1 MKKTLAALIVGAFA
15 ASAAN
20 AAVVY
25 NNEGTKVE
33 LGGRLSVIVEQSTST
48 EDDQK
53 QQHGTLRNQGSRFH
67 IKATHNFGDGF
78 YAQGYLETRLVS
90 NYPES
95 SSDDFGGITTKY
107 AYVTL
112 GNNAFGEVKL
122 GRAKTIADEITTAE
136 DKEYGLLNSKK
147 YIPTNG
153 NTVGYTFN
161 GIDGLVLGANY
172 LLAQNRVPGGP
183 GAFPNKQGEVYP
195 QQISNGVQVGAKYDA
210 NNIVAAIAFGRT
222 NYKAAGND
230 FNPGD
235 SFGLGR
241 KEQVEGVLSTLG
253 YRFSDLGL
261 LVSLDSGYAKTK
273 NHMKHAFNPSNGES
287 VPAKPAY
294 DEKSYFVSPGFQYEL
309 MEDTNL
315 YGNFKYER
323 NSVDDFKRKRG
334 KIEREQAVLFG
345 IDHKLHKQVLT
356 YIEGAYARTRTSEK
370 GTSKVKTEKEKSV
383 GVGLR
388 VYF

>member
-25 NNEGTKVE
+25 NNEGTNVE
-33 LGGRLSVIVEQSTST
+33 LGGRLSVIAEQSNST
-48 EDDQK
+48 RKDQK
-53 QQHGTLRNQGSRFH
+53 QQHGELRNAGSRFH

-90 NYPES
+90 DYQS
-95 SSDDFGGITTKY
+95 SSDNFGNIITKY

-112 GNNAFGEVKL
+112 GNKGFGEVKL
-122 GRAKTIADEITTAE
+122 GRAKTISDGITSAE
-136 DKEYGLLNSKK
+136 DKEYGVLENKE
-147 YIPTNG
+147 YIPKDG
-153 NTVGYTFN
+153 NSVGYTFK

-172 LLAQNRVPGGP
+172 LLAQKREAYKT
-183 GAFPNKQGEVYP
+183 GAATPGEVIA
-195 QQISNGVQVGAKYDA
+195 QAISNGVQVGAKYDA
-210 NNIVAAIAFGRT
+210 NNIIAGIAYGRT
-222 NYKAAGND
+222 NYREDLAELGNKS
-230 FNPGD
+230 G
-235 SFGLGR
+235 
-241 KEQVEGVLSTLG
+241 KKQQVNGALSTLG

-273 NHMKHAFNPSNGES
+273 NYKDKH
-287 VPAKPAY
+287 
-294 DEKSYFVSPGFQYEL
+294 EKRYFVSPGFQYEL
-309 MEDTNL
+309 MEDTNV

-323 NSVDDFKRKRG
+323 NSVDQG
-334 KIEREQAVLFG
+334 KKAREHAVLFG
-345 IDHKLHKQVLT
+345 VDHKLHKQVLT
-356 YIEGAYARTRTSEK
+356 YIEGAYARTRTNDKDKTE
-370 GTSKVKTEKEKSV
+370 KTEKEKSV

>member
-25 NNEGTKVE
+25 NNEGTNVE
-33 LGGRLSVIVEQSTST
+33 LGGRLSIIAEQSNST
-48 EDDQK
+48 IKDQK
-53 QQHGTLRNQGSRFH
+53 QQHGALRNQSSRFH

-90 NYPES
+90 AQSGTES
-95 SSDDFGGITTKY
+95 DNFGHIITKY

-112 GNNAFGEVKL
+112 GNKALGEVKL
-122 GRAKTIADEITTAE
+122 GRAKTIADDITSAE
-136 DKEYGLLNSKK
+136 DKEYGVLNNSK
-147 YIPTNG
+147 YIPTDG
-153 NTVGYTFN
+153 NTVGYTFK

-172 LLAQNRVPGGP
+172 LLAQERYKYT
-183 GAFPNKQGEVYP
+183 GAGAGAGAGAVAGEVYP
-195 QQISNGVQVGAKYDA
+195 QKISNGVQVGAKYDA
-210 NNIVAAIAFGRT
+210 NNIIAGIAYGRT
-222 NYKAAGND
+222 NYREDIITGS
-230 FNPGD
+230 D
-235 SFGLGR
+235 SD
-241 KEQVEGVLSTLG
+241 KKQQVNGALSTLG

-273 NHMKHAFNPSNGES
+273 NYKAKH
-287 VPAKPAY
+287 
-294 DEKSYFVSPGFQYEL
+294 EKSYFVSPGFQYEL
-309 MEDTNL
+309 MEDTNF

-323 NSVDDFKRKRG
+323 NSVDQG
-334 KIEREQAVLFG
+334 KKEREQAVLFG

-356 YIEGAYARTRTSEK
+356 YIEGAYARTRTNDK
-370 GTSKVKTEKEKSV
+370 GKAEKTEKEKSV

>member
-20 AAVVY
+20 AVVVY

-33 LGGRLSVIVEQSTST
+33 LGGRLSIIAEQSSAT

-67 IKATHNFGDGF
+67 IKATHNLGDGF
-78 YAQGYLETRLVS
+78 YAQGYLETRFVS
-90 NYPES
+90 DYTKEK
-95 SSDDFGGITTKY
+95 SDHFADISTKY

-112 GNNAFGEVKL
+112 GNNTFGEVKL

-136 DKEYGLLNSKK
+136 DKEYGLLNNKK

-161 GIDGLVLGANY
+161 AIDGLVLGANY
-172 LLAQNRVPGGP
+172 LLAQERDVQTVPGVGT
-183 GAFPNKQGEVYP
+183 KTGEVTVGE
-195 QQISNGVQVGAKYDA
+195 INNGIQVGAKYDA
-210 NNIVAAIAFGRT
+210 NNIIVGIAYGRT
-222 NYKAAGND
+222 NYR
-230 FNPGD
+230 D
-235 SFGLGR
+235 SNKQRSSSGR
-241 KEQVEGVLSTLG
+241 GVTTYTYQGKKQEVNGALASLG

-273 NHMKHAFNPSNGES
+273 KYKAKH
-287 VPAKPAY
+287 
-294 DEKSYFVSPGFQYEL
+294 EKSYFVSPGFQYEL

-323 NSVDDFKRKRG
+323 NSVDQGEK
-334 KIEREQAVLFG
+334 EREQAVLFG

-356 YIEGAYARTRTSEK
+356 YIEGAYSRTRTAANDGKTKE
-370 GTSKVKTEKEKSV
+370 KTEKEKSV

>member
-25 NNEGTKVE
+25 NNEGTNVE
-33 LGGRLSVIVEQSTST
+33 LGGRLSVIAEQSNST
-48 EDDQK
+48 RKDQK
-53 QQHGTLRNQGSRFH
+53 QQHGELRNAGSRFH

-90 NYPES
+90 DYQS
-95 SSDDFGGITTKY
+95 SSDNFGNIITKY

-112 GNNAFGEVKL
+112 GNKGFGEVKL
-122 GRAKTIADEITTAE
+122 GRAKTISDGITSAE
-136 DKEYGLLNSKK
+136 DKEYGVLENKE
-147 YIPTNG
+147 YIPKDG
-153 NTVGYTFN
+153 NSVGYTFK

-172 LLAQNRVPGGP
+172 LLAQKRE
-183 GAFPNKQGEVYP
+183 AYKTDAATSGEVIA
-195 QQISNGVQVGAKYDA
+195 QAISNGVQVGAKYDA
-210 NNIVAAIAFGRT
+210 NNIIAGIAYGRT
-222 NYKAAGND
+222 NYREDLAELGNKS
-230 FNPGD
+230 G
-235 SFGLGR
+235 
-241 KEQVEGVLSTLG
+241 KKQQVNGALSTLG

-273 NHMKHAFNPSNGES
+273 NYKDKH
-287 VPAKPAY
+287 
-294 DEKSYFVSPGFQYEL
+294 EKRYFVSPGFQYEL
-309 MEDTNL
+309 MEDTNV

-323 NSVDDFKRKRG
+323 NSVDQG
-334 KIEREQAVLFG
+334 KKAREHAVLFG
-345 IDHKLHKQVLT
+345 VDHKLHKQVLT
-356 YIEGAYARTRTSEK
+356 YIEGAYARTRTNDKDKTE
-370 GTSKVKTEKEKSV
+370 KTEKEKSV

>member
-25 NNEGTKVE
+25 NNEGTNVE
-33 LGGRLSVIVEQSTST
+33 LGSRLSVIAEQSSNTL
-48 EDDQK
+48 DDQK
-53 QQHGTLRNQGSRFH
+53 QQHGALRNQGSRFH

-78 YAQGYLETRLVS
+78 YAQGYLETRFVS
-90 NYPES
+90 KYKDNADHFDS
-95 SSDDFGGITTKY
+95 ITTKY

-112 GNNAFGEVKL
+112 GNKALGEVKL
-122 GRAKTIADEITTAE
+122 GRAKTIADGITSAE
-136 DKEYGLLNSKK
+136 DKEYGVLNNSK

-153 NTVGYTFN
+153 NTVGYTFE

-172 LLAQNRVPGGP
+172 LLAQQRDAHGS
-183 GAFPNKQGEVYP
+183 AAGEVVA
-195 QQISNGVQVGAKYDA
+195 QVISNGVQVGAKYDA
-210 NNIVAAIAFGRT
+210 NNIIAGIAYGRT
-222 NYKAAGND
+222 NYREDLAIQNKSG
-230 FNPGD
+230 
-235 SFGLGR
+235 
-241 KEQVEGVLSTLG
+241 KKQQVNGALSTLG

-273 NHMKHAFNPSNGES
+273 NYKDKH
-287 VPAKPAY
+287 
-294 DEKSYFVSPGFQYEL
+294 EKRYFVSPGFQYEL
-309 MEDTNL
+309 MEDTNV

-323 NSVDDFKRKRG
+323 NSVDQG
-334 KIEREQAVLFG
+334 KKAREHAVLFG
-345 IDHKLHKQVLT
+345 VDHKLHKQVLT
-356 YIEGAYARTRTSEK
+356 YIEGAYARTRTNDK
-370 GTSKVKTEKEKSV
+370 GKTEKTEKEKSV

>member
-33 LGGRLSVIVEQSTST
+33 LGGRLSVIAEQSSNTL
-48 EDDQK
+48 DDQK
-53 QQHGTLRNQGSRFH
+53 QQHGALRNQGSRFH

-78 YAQGYLETRLVS
+78 YAQGYLETRFVS
-90 NYPES
+90 KYKDNADHFDS
-95 SSDDFGGITTKY
+95 ITTKY

-112 GNNAFGEVKL
+112 GNKALGEVKL
-122 GRAKTIADEITTAE
+122 GRAKTIADGITSAE
-136 DKEYGLLNSKK
+136 DKEYGVLNNSK

-153 NTVGYTFN
+153 NTVGYTFE

-172 LLAQNRVPGGP
+172 LLAQQRNAHGST
-183 GAFPNKQGEVYP
+183 AGEVVA
-195 QQISNGVQVGAKYDA
+195 QVISNGVQVGAKYDA
-210 NNIVAAIAFGRT
+210 NNIIAGIAYGRT
-222 NYKAAGND
+222 NYREDLATQ
-230 FNPGD
+230 GD
-235 SFGLGR
+235 SG
-241 KEQVEGVLSTLG
+241 KKQQVNGALSTLG

-273 NHMKHAFNPSNGES
+273 NYKDKH
-287 VPAKPAY
+287 
-294 DEKSYFVSPGFQYEL
+294 EKRYFVSPGFQYEL
-309 MEDTNL
+309 MEDTNV

-323 NSVDDFKRKRG
+323 NSVDQG
-334 KIEREQAVLFG
+334 KKAREHAVLFG
-345 IDHKLHKQVLT
+345 VDHKLHKQVLT
-356 YIEGAYARTRTSEK
+356 YIEGAYARTRTNDK
-370 GTSKVKTEKEKSV
+370 SKTEKTEKEKSV

>member
-20 AAVVY
+20 AVVIY

-33 LGGRLSVIVEQSTST
+33 LGGRLSIIAEQSSNT

-53 QQHGTLRNQGSRFH
+53 NQHGGLRNQGSRFH
-67 IKATHNFGDGF
+67 IKATHNLGDGF
-78 YAQGYLETRLVS
+78 YAQGYLETRFVS
-90 NYPES
+90 DYTKEK
-95 SSDDFGGITTKY
+95 SDHFGDIATKY

-112 GNNAFGEVKL
+112 GNNTFGEVKL

-147 YIPTNG
+147 YIPTSG

-172 LLAQNRVPGGP
+172 LLAQERDVQTVASVNL
-183 GAFPNKQGEVYP
+183 KSGEVTVGE
-195 QQISNGVQVGAKYDA
+195 ISNGIQVGAKYDA
-210 NNIVAAIAFGRT
+210 NNIIVGIAYGRT
-222 NYKAAGND
+222 NYK
-230 FNPGD
+230 D
-235 SFGLGR
+235 SDNKSRQNKYTYQGK
-241 KEQVEGVLSTLG
+241 KEEVNGALASLG

-273 NHMKHAFNPSNGES
+273 NYKAKHA
-287 VPAKPAY
+287 
-294 DEKSYFVSPGFQYEL
+294 KSYFVSPGFQYEL

-323 NSVDDFKRKRG
+323 NSEDQG
-334 KIEREQAVLFG
+334 KKEREQAVLFG

-356 YIEGAYARTRTSEK
+356 YIEGAYARTRTTTVGK
-370 GTSKVKTEKEKSV
+370 DTKVKTEKEKSV

>member
-33 LGGRLSVIVEQSTST
+33 LGGRLSVIAEQSSNTL
-48 EDDQK
+48 DDQE
-53 QQHGTLRNQGSRFH
+53 QQHGALRNQGSRFH

-78 YAQGYLETRLVS
+78 YAQGYLETRLVTDATK
-90 NYPES
+90 EK
-95 SSDDFGGITTKY
+95 SDHFGDITTKY

-112 GNNAFGEVKL
+112 GNKALGEVKL
-122 GRAKTIADEITTAE
+122 GRAKTIADGITSAE
-136 DKEYGLLNSKK
+136 DKEYGVLNNSK
-147 YIPTNG
+147 YVPTNG
-153 NTVGYTFN
+153 NTVGYTFK

-172 LLAQNRVPGGP
+172 LLAQGRNPTSFTDP
-183 GAFPNKQGEVYP
+183 AGEVTP
-195 QQISNGVQVGAKYDA
+195 QSISNGVQVGAKYDA

-222 NYKAAGND
+222 NYRE
-230 FNPGD
+230 NPKPTPYGI
-235 SFGLGR
+235 SGR
-241 KEQVEGVLSTLG
+241 KEQVNGVVSTLG

-273 NHMKHAFNPSNGES
+273 YHSTTTTARKVET
-287 VPAKPAY
+287 KPAY
-294 DEKSYFVSPGFQYEL
+294 DEKRYFVSPGFQYEL
-309 MEDTNL
+309 MEDTNV

-323 NSVDDFKRKRG
+323 TSVNQG
-334 KIEREQAVLFG
+334 KNTREQAVLFG
-345 IDHKLHKQVLT
+345 VDHKLHKQVLT
-356 YIEGAYARTRTSEK
+356 YIEGAYARTKTNDK
-370 GTSKVKTEKEKSV
+370 GKTEKTEKEKSV

>member
-20 AAVVY
+20 AVVVY

-33 LGGRLSVIVEQSTST
+33 LGGRLSVIAEQSTST

-67 IKATHNFGDGF
+67 IKATHNLGDGF
-78 YAQGYLETRLVS
+78 YAQGYFETRFVS
-90 NYPES
+90 DYLRDGADNFSE
-95 SSDDFGGITTKY
+95 IVTKY

-112 GNNAFGEVKL
+112 GNNTFGEVKL

-153 NTVGYTFN
+153 NTIGYTFN

-172 LLAQNRVPGGP
+172 LLAKERSVEDTEFGTVNDV
-183 GAFPNKQGEVYP
+183 KSGEVAIGS
-195 QQISNGVQVGAKYDA
+195 ISNGIQVGAKYDA
-210 NNIVAAIAFGRT
+210 NNIIVAIAYGRT
-222 NYKAAGND
+222 NYKDTNKTINMRG
-230 FNPGD
+230 GTIRYQ
-235 SFGLGR
+235 G
-241 KEQVEGVLSTLG
+241 KEEVNGALASLG

-273 NHMKHAFNPSNGES
+273 NYKAKH
-287 VPAKPAY
+287 
-294 DEKSYFVSPGFQYEL
+294 EKSYFVSPGFQYEL

-323 NSVDDFKRKRG
+323 NSVDQG
-334 KIEREQAVLFG
+334 KKEREQAVLFG

-356 YIEGAYARTRTSEK
+356 YIEGAYARTRTTTPG
-370 GTSKVKTEKEKSV
+370 GTKSTVKTEKEKSV

>member
-20 AAVVY
+20 AVVVY

-33 LGGRLSVIVEQSTST
+33 LGGRLSVIAEQSTNT

-53 QQHGTLRNQGSRFH
+53 NQHGTLRNQGSRFH
-67 IKATHNFGDGF
+67 IKATHNLGDGF
-78 YAQGYLETRLVS
+78 YAQGYLETRFVS
-90 NYPES
+90 DYTKKK
-95 SSDDFGGITTKY
+95 SDHFADIATKY

-112 GNNAFGEVKL
+112 GNNTLGEVKL

-172 LLAQNRVPGGP
+172 LLAQERDVKTVPAVGTK
-183 GAFPNKQGEVYP
+183 AGEVTVGEV
-195 QQISNGVQVGAKYDA
+195 SNGIQVGAKYDA
-210 NNIVAAIAFGRT
+210 NNIIVGIAYGHT
-222 NYKAAGND
+222 NYKEGTKTAANAKK
-230 FNPGD
+230 
-235 SFGLGR
+235 
-241 KEQVEGVLSTLG
+241 KEEVNGALASLG

-273 NHMKHAFNPSNGES
+273 KDKH
-287 VPAKPAY
+287 
-294 DEKSYFVSPGFQYEL
+294 EKSYFVSPGFQYEL

-323 NSVDDFKRKRG
+323 TSVDQG
-334 KIEREQAVLFG
+334 KKEREHAVLFG

-356 YIEGAYARTRTSEK
+356 YIEGAYARTRTTKAKDTE
-370 GTSKVKTEKEKSV
+370 VKTEKEKSV

>member
-20 AAVVY
+20 AVVVY

-33 LGGRLSVIVEQSTST
+33 LGGRLSVIAEQSTST
-48 EDDQK
+48 IDDQK
-53 QQHGTLRNQGSRFH
+53 QQHGALRNQGSRFH
-67 IKATHNFGDGF
+67 IKATHNFDDGF
-78 YAQGYLETRLVS
+78 YAQGYLETRFVTDTDATGKA
-90 NYPES
+90 
-95 SSDDFGGITTKY
+95 SDNFGDITTKY

-172 LLAQNRVPGGP
+172 LLAQERDVVDLQIGG
-183 GAFPNKQGEVYP
+183 ADNTKAGEVTLGK
-195 QQISNGVQVGAKYDA
+195 ISNGIQVGAKYDA
-210 NNIVAAIAFGRT
+210 NNIIVGIAYGRT
-222 NYKAAGND
+222 NYKESTHTRHEA
-230 FNPGD
+230 
-235 SFGLGR
+235 SR
-241 KEQVEGVLSTLG
+241 KKQELNGALASLG

-273 NHMKHAFNPSNGES
+273 KYKLPH
-287 VPAKPAY
+287 
-294 DEKSYFVSPGFQYEL
+294 EKRYFVSPGFQYEL

-323 NSVDDFKRKRG
+323 NSVDQG
-334 KIEREQAVLFG
+334 KKEREQAVLFG

-356 YIEGAYARTRTSEK
+356 YIEGAYARTRTT
-370 GTSKVKTEKEKSV
+370 TSSNNKSTVKTEKEKSV

>member
-25 NNEGTKVE
+25 NNEGTSVE
-33 LGGRLSVIVEQSTST
+33 LGGRLSVIAEQSTST
-48 EDDQK
+48 RKDQK
-53 QQHGTLRNQGSRFH
+53 QQHGELRNAGSRFH

-90 NYPES
+90 DYEGR
-95 SSDDFGGITTKY
+95 SDNFGNIITKY

-112 GNNAFGEVKL
+112 GNKGFGEVKL
-122 GRAKTIADEITTAE
+122 GRAKTISDGITSAE
-136 DKEYGLLNSKK
+136 DKEYGVLENKE
-147 YIPTNG
+147 YIPKDG
-153 NTVGYTFN
+153 NSVGYTFK

-172 LLAQNRVPGGP
+172 LLAQERVAYRSTNSSNP
-183 GAFPNKQGEVYP
+183 GEVSP
-195 QQISNGVQVGAKYDA
+195 QKISNGVQVGAKYDA
-210 NNIVAAIAFGRT
+210 NNIIAGIAYGRT
-222 NYKAAGND
+222 NYREDMSIPADK
-230 FNPGD
+230 
-235 SFGLGR
+235 LG
-241 KEQVEGVLSTLG
+241 KKQQVNGALSTLG

-273 NHMKHAFNPSNGES
+273 NYKDKH
-287 VPAKPAY
+287 
-294 DEKSYFVSPGFQYEL
+294 EKRYFVSPGFQYEL
-309 MEDTNL
+309 MEDTNV

-323 NSVDDFKRKRG
+323 NSVDQG
-334 KIEREQAVLFG
+334 KKVREQAVLFG
-345 IDHKLHKQVLT
+345 VDHKLHKQVLT
-356 YIEGAYARTRTSEK
+356 YIEGAYARTRTNDKDKTE
-370 GTSKVKTEKEKSV
+370 KTEKEKSV

>member
-33 LGGRLSVIVEQSTST
+33 LGGRLSVIAEQSST
-48 EDDQK
+48 TVDGQE
-53 QQHGTLRNQGSRFH
+53 QQHGALRNQGSRFH

-78 YAQGYLETRLVS
+78 YAQGYLETRLVTDLTQNS
-90 NYPES
+90 A
-95 SSDDFGGITTKY
+95 DHFGDITTKY

-112 GNNAFGEVKL
+112 GNKAFGEVKL
-122 GRAKTIADEITTAE
+122 GRAKTIADGITSAE
-136 DKEYGLLNSKK
+136 DKEYGVLNNSK
-147 YIPTNG
+147 YIRTNG
-153 NTVGYTFN
+153 NTVGYTFK

-172 LLAQNRVPGGP
+172 LLAQERNPTPVETV
-183 GAFPNKQGEVYP
+183 AGEVST
-195 QQISNGVQVGAKYDA
+195 QAISNGVQVGAKYDA

-222 NYKAAGND
+222 NYRKNVASPKVD
-230 FNPGD
+230 
-235 SFGLGR
+235 LGR
-241 KEQVEGVLSTLG
+241 KEQVEGVVSTLG

-273 NHMKHAFNPSNGES
+273 YYEQQQQQQRGQTKLP
-287 VPAKPAY
+287 Y
-294 DEKSYFVSPGFQYEL
+294 DDKRYFVSPGFQYEL
-309 MEDTNL
+309 MEDTNV

-323 NSVDDFKRKRG
+323 TSSDEG
-334 KIEREQAVLFG
+334 KKTHEQAVLFG
-345 IDHKLHKQVLT
+345 VDHKLHKQVLT
-356 YIEGAYARTRTSEK
+356 YIEGAYARTKTNDK
-370 GTSKVKTEKEKSV
+370 GKTEKTEKEKSV

>member
-33 LGGRLSVIVEQSTST
+33 SGGRLSVIAEQSSNTL
-48 EDDQK
+48 DDQE
-53 QQHGTLRNQGSRFH
+53 QQHGALRNQGSRFH

-78 YAQGYLETRLVS
+78 YAQGYLETRLVTDATK
-90 NYPES
+90 EK
-95 SSDDFGGITTKY
+95 SDHFGDITTKY

-112 GNNAFGEVKL
+112 GNKALGEVKL
-122 GRAKTIADEITTAE
+122 GRAKTIADGITSAE
-136 DKEYGLLNSKK
+136 DKEYGVLNNSK
-147 YIPTNG
+147 YVPTNG
-153 NTVGYTFN
+153 NTVGYTFK

-172 LLAQNRVPGGP
+172 LLAQGRNPTSFIYP
-183 GAFPNKQGEVYP
+183 AGEVTP
-195 QQISNGVQVGAKYDA
+195 QSISNGVQVGAKYDA

-222 NYKAAGND
+222 NYRENSRPA
-230 FNPGD
+230 PY
-235 SFGLGR
+235 SISSR
-241 KEQVEGVLSTLG
+241 KEQVNGVVSTLG

-273 NHMKHAFNPSNGES
+273 YHSTPKRGAVITKRGAVITN
-287 VPAKPAY
+287 PAY
-294 DEKSYFVSPGFQYEL
+294 DEKRYFVSPGFQYEL
-309 MEDTNL
+309 MEDTNV

-323 NSVDDFKRKRG
+323 SSVDQG
-334 KIEREQAVLFG
+334 KKTHEQAVLFG
-345 IDHKLHKQVLT
+345 VDHKLHKQVLT
-356 YIEGAYARTRTSEK
+356 YIEGAYARTKTNDK
-370 GTSKVKTEKEKSV
+370 GKTEKTEKEKSV

>member
-1 MKKTLAALIVGAFA
+1 MKKTLAALIIGAFA

-33 LGGRLSVIVEQSTST
+33 LGGRVSIIAEQSTST
-48 EDDQK
+48 GDDQK
-53 QQHGTLRNQGSRFH
+53 HQHGALRNQGSRFH

-78 YAQGYLETRLVS
+78 YAQGYLETRFVTDAS
-90 NYPES
+90 KNG
-95 SSDDFGGITTKY
+95 SDNFGDITTKY

-112 GNNAFGEVKL
+112 GNKAFGEVKL
-122 GRAKTIADEITTAE
+122 GKAKTIADGITTAE
-136 DKEYGLLNSKK
+136 DKEYGVLDSKK

-153 NTVGYTFN
+153 NTIGYTYKVT
-161 GIDGLVLGANY
+161 DGLVLGANY
-172 LLAQNRVPGGP
+172 LLAQERNYDD
-183 GAFPNKQGEVYP
+183 GEVIP
-195 QQISNGVQVGAKYDA
+195 QKVSNGVQVGAKYDA
-210 NNIVAAIAFGRT
+210 NNIIAGIAYGRT
-222 NYKAAGND
+222 NYREDIASPDISK
-230 FNPGD
+230 
-235 SFGLGR
+235 
-241 KEQVEGVLSTLG
+241 KQQVNGALSTLG

-273 NHMKHAFNPSNGES
+273 NYKAKH
-287 VPAKPAY
+287 
-294 DEKSYFVSPGFQYEL
+294 EKSYFVSPGFQYEL
-309 MEDTNL
+309 MEDTNV

-323 NSVDDFKRKRG
+323 NSVDQGEK
-334 KIEREQAVLFG
+334 EREQAVLFG

-356 YIEGAYARTRTSEK
+356 YIEGAYARTRTAEK
-370 GTSKVKTEKEKSV
+370 SKGVKTEKEKSV

>member
-33 LGGRLSVIVEQSTST
+33 LGGRLSVIAEQSSST
-48 EDDQK
+48 IDDQK

-67 IKATHNFGDGF
+67 IKATHNLGDGF
-78 YAQGYLETRLVS
+78 YAQGYLETRFVS
-90 NYPES
+90 DFTREK
-95 SSDDFGGITTKY
+95 SDHFADISTKY

-112 GNNAFGEVKL
+112 GNNTFGEVKL

-153 NTVGYTFN
+153 STIDYTFN

-172 LLAQNRVPGGP
+172 LFAQERALNEYVPELG
-183 GAFPNKQGEVYP
+183 KIGEVLTGS
-195 QQISNGVQVGAKYDA
+195 ISNGIQVGAKYDA
-210 NNIVAAIAFGRT
+210 NNIIVAIAYGRT
-222 NYKAAGND
+222 NYKDTNATKRGKGSSYL
-230 FNPGD
+230 FYQGK
-235 SFGLGR
+235 
-241 KEQVEGVLSTLG
+241 KEKVNGALASLG

-273 NHMKHAFNPSNGES
+273 NYKDKHT
-287 VPAKPAY
+287 
-294 DEKSYFVSPGFQYEL
+294 KSYFVSPGFQYEL

-323 NSVDDFKRKRG
+323 NSIDQGEK
-334 KIEREQAVLFG
+334 EREQAVLFG

-356 YIEGAYARTRTSEK
+356 YIEGAYARTRTNDK
-370 GTSKVKTEKEKSV
+370 GKTEKTEKEKSV

>member
-20 AAVVY
+20 AVVVY

-33 LGGRLSVIVEQSTST
+33 LGGRLSVIAEQSSNT
-48 EDDQK
+48 EDGQK
-53 QQHGTLRNQGSRFH
+53 NQHGTLRNQGSRFH
-67 IKATHNFGDGF
+67 IKATHNLGDGF
-78 YAQGYLETRLVS
+78 YAQGYLETRFVS
-90 NYPES
+90 DYTKEK
-95 SSDDFGGITTKY
+95 SDHFGDIATKY

-112 GNNAFGEVKL
+112 GNNTFGEVKL

-161 GIDGLVLGANY
+161 GVDGLVLGANY
-172 LLAQNRVPGGP
+172 LLAQERDVQTVPRLGL
-183 GAFPNKQGEVYP
+183 KTGEVAVGEV
-195 QQISNGVQVGAKYDA
+195 SNGIQVGAKYDA
-210 NNIVAAIAFGRT
+210 NNIIVGIAYGRT
-222 NYKAAGND
+222 NYK
-230 FNPGD
+230 D
-235 SFGLGR
+235 SDMTQSQNYTYKGKKQEVNGALA
-241 KEQVEGVLSTLG
+241 SLG
-253 YRFSDLGL
+253 YHFSDLGL

-273 NHMKHAFNPSNGES
+273 NYKAKH
-287 VPAKPAY
+287 K
-294 DEKSYFVSPGFQYEL
+294 KSYFVSPGFQYEL
-309 MEDTNL
+309 MEDTNF

-323 NSVDDFKRKRG
+323 NSVDQGEK
-334 KIEREQAVLFG
+334 EREQAVLFG
-345 IDHKLHKQVLT
+345 VDHKLHKQVLT
-356 YIEGAYARTRTSEK
+356 YIEGAYSRTKTNDK
-370 GTSKVKTEKEKSV
+370 GKTEKTEKEKSV

>member
-20 AAVVY
+20 AVVVY

-33 LGGRLSVIVEQSTST
+33 LGGRLSVIAEQSSNT

-53 QQHGTLRNQGSRFH
+53 NQHGGLRNQGSRFH
-67 IKATHNFGDGF
+67 IKATHNLGDGF
-78 YAQGYLETRLVS
+78 YAQGYLETRFVS
-90 NYPES
+90 DYTKEK
-95 SSDDFGGITTKY
+95 SDHFGDIATKY

-112 GNNAFGEVKL
+112 GNNTFGEVKL

-147 YIPTNG
+147 YIPTSG
-153 NTVGYTFN
+153 NTIGYTFN

-172 LLAQNRVPGGP
+172 LLAQERDVLTV
-183 GAFPNKQGEVYP
+183 KQLNLRAGEVTVGE
-195 QQISNGVQVGAKYDA
+195 ISNGIQVGAKYDA
-210 NNIVAAIAFGRT
+210 NNIIVGIAYGRT
-222 NYKAAGND
+222 NYKDTDKKTGAKYSYQGK
-230 FNPGD
+230 
-235 SFGLGR
+235 
-241 KEQVEGVLSTLG
+241 KEKVSGALASLG

-273 NHMKHAFNPSNGES
+273 NYKAKHQ
-287 VPAKPAY
+287 
-294 DEKSYFVSPGFQYEL
+294 KSYFVSPGFQYEL
-309 MEDTNL
+309 MEDTNV

-323 NSVDDFKRKRG
+323 NSVDQGNK
-334 KIEREQAVLFG
+334 EREHAVLFG

-356 YIEGAYARTRTSEK
+356 YIEGAYARTRTTTVGK
-370 GTSKVKTEKEKSV
+370 DTKVKTEKEKSV

>member
-33 LGGRLSVIVEQSTST
+33 LGGRLSIIAEQSNST

-67 IKATHNFGDGF
+67 IKATHNLGDGF
-78 YAQGYLETRLVS
+78 YAQGYLETRFA
-90 NYPES
+90 
-95 SSDDFGGITTKY
+95 SDYLRDGADQFSEITTKY

-112 GNNAFGEVKL
+112 GNKAFGEVKL
-122 GRAKTIADEITTAE
+122 GRAKTIADSITTAE

-161 GIDGLVLGANY
+161 AIDGLVLGANY
-172 LLAQNRVPGGP
+172 LLAQERDVDSVSVGNGHDTQ
-183 GAFPNKQGEVYP
+183 AGEVAVGS
-195 QQISNGVQVGAKYDA
+195 ISNGIQVGAKYDA
-210 NNIVAAIAFGRT
+210 NNIIVAIAYGRT
-222 NYKAAGND
+222 NYKDTNATRRRSRVSSYLFYQGK
-230 FNPGD
+230 
-235 SFGLGR
+235 
-241 KEQVEGVLSTLG
+241 KEKVNGALASLG

-273 NHMKHAFNPSNGES
+273 NYKAKHT
-287 VPAKPAY
+287 
-294 DEKSYFVSPGFQYEL
+294 KSYFVSPGFQYEL

-323 NSVDDFKRKRG
+323 NSIDQG
-334 KIEREQAVLFG
+334 KKEREQAVLFG

-356 YIEGAYARTRTSEK
+356 YIEGAYARTRTNDK
-370 GTSKVKTEKEKSV
+370 GETEKTEKEKSV

>member
-33 LGGRLSVIVEQSTST
+33 LGGRLSIIAEQSTST

-67 IKATHNFGDGF
+67 IKATHNLGDGF
-78 YAQGYLETRLVS
+78 YAQGYLETRFVS
-90 NYPES
+90 DYLRDGADNFSE
-95 SSDDFGGITTKY
+95 IITKY

-112 GNNAFGEVKL
+112 GNKAFGEVKL
-122 GRAKTIADEITTAE
+122 GKAKTIADEITTAE
-136 DKEYGLLNSKK
+136 DKEYGLLNNSK
-147 YIPTNG
+147 YIRTNG

-161 GIDGLVLGANY
+161 AIDGLVLGANY
-172 LLAQNRVPGGP
+172 LLAQERDTDTQDYGEHHTT
-183 GAFPNKQGEVYP
+183 AGEVSIGS
-195 QQISNGVQVGAKYDA
+195 ISNGIQVGAKYDA
-210 NNIVAAIAFGRT
+210 NNIIVGIAYGRT
-222 NYKAAGND
+222 NYKERTSMRQTHSKKQEVNGALA
-230 FNPGD
+230 
-235 SFGLGR
+235 S
-241 KEQVEGVLSTLG
+241 LG

-273 NHMKHAFNPSNGES
+273 NHRDKH
-287 VPAKPAY
+287 
-294 DEKSYFVSPGFQYEL
+294 EKRYFVSPGFQYEL
-309 MEDTNL
+309 MEDTNV

-323 NSVDDFKRKRG
+323 NSVDQG
-334 KIEREQAVLFG
+334 KKEREQAVLFG

-356 YIEGAYARTRTSEK
+356 YIEGAYARTRTNDK
-370 GTSKVKTEKEKSV
+370 GKTEKTEKEKSV

>member
-20 AAVVY
+20 AVVVY

-33 LGGRLSVIVEQSTST
+33 LGGRLSIIAEQSSAT

-67 IKATHNFGDGF
+67 IKATHNLGDGF
-78 YAQGYLETRLVS
+78 YAQGYLETRFVS
-90 NYPES
+90 DYTKEK
-95 SSDDFGGITTKY
+95 SDHFADISTKY

-112 GNNAFGEVKL
+112 GNNTFGEVKL

-136 DKEYGLLNSKK
+136 DKEYGLLNNKK

-161 GIDGLVLGANY
+161 AIDGLVLGANY
-172 LLAQNRVPGGP
+172 LLAQERDVQTVPGVGT
-183 GAFPNKQGEVYP
+183 KTGEVTVGE
-195 QQISNGVQVGAKYDA
+195 INNGIQVGAKYDA
-210 NNIVAAIAFGRT
+210 NNIIVGIAYGRT
-222 NYKAAGND
+222 NYR
-230 FNPGD
+230 D
-235 SFGLGR
+235 SNKQRSSSIRATTYTYQGKKQEVNGALA
-241 KEQVEGVLSTLG
+241 SLG

-273 NHMKHAFNPSNGES
+273 KYKAKH
-287 VPAKPAY
+287 
-294 DEKSYFVSPGFQYEL
+294 EKSYFVSPGFQYEL

-323 NSVDDFKRKRG
+323 NSVDQGEK
-334 KIEREQAVLFG
+334 EREQAVLFG

-356 YIEGAYARTRTSEK
+356 YIEGAYSRTRTAANDGKTKE
-370 GTSKVKTEKEKSV
+370 KTEKEKSV

>member
-33 LGGRLSVIVEQSTST
+33 LGGRLSIIAEQSNST

-67 IKATHNFGDGF
+67 IKATHNLGDGF

-90 NYPES
+90 DYLRDGADNFSE
-95 SSDDFGGITTKY
+95 IVTKY

-112 GNNAFGEVKL
+112 GNNTFGEVKL

-136 DKEYGLLNSKK
+136 DKEYGLLNNSK
-147 YIPTNG
+147 YIRTNG

-161 GIDGLVLGANY
+161 AIDGLVLGANY
-172 LLAQNRVPGGP
+172 LLAQERNVDSVDYTGN
-183 GAFPNKQGEVYP
+183 GAKAGEVGVGV
-195 QQISNGVQVGAKYDA
+195 ISNGIQVGAKYDA
-210 NNIVAAIAFGRT
+210 NNIIVGIAYGRT
-222 NYKAAGND
+222 NYK
-230 FNPGD
+230 D
-235 SFGLGR
+235 SNNYNSRTSQFTYQGEKQEVNGALA
-241 KEQVEGVLSTLG
+241 SLG

-273 NHMKHAFNPSNGES
+273 NYKAKH
-287 VPAKPAY
+287 
-294 DEKSYFVSPGFQYEL
+294 EKRYFVSPGFQYEL
-309 MEDTNL
+309 MEDTNV

-323 NSVDDFKRKRG
+323 NSVDQG
-334 KIEREQAVLFG
+334 KKEREQAVLFG

-356 YIEGAYARTRTSEK
+356 YIEGAYSRTRTTENAGNKS
-370 GTSKVKTEKEKSV
+370 TVKTEKGKSV

>member
-20 AAVVY
+20 AVVVY

-33 LGGRLSVIVEQSTST
+33 LGGRLSVIAEQSSNT

-53 QQHGTLRNQGSRFH
+53 QQHGGLRNQGSRFH
-67 IKATHNFGDGF
+67 IKATHNLGDGF
-78 YAQGYLETRLVS
+78 YAQGYLETRFVS
-90 NYPES
+90 DYTKEKA
-95 SSDDFGGITTKY
+95 DHFGDIATKY

-112 GNNAFGEVKL
+112 GNNTFGEVKL

-161 GIDGLVLGANY
+161 AIDGLVLGANY
-172 LLAQNRVPGGP
+172 LLAQERDVQTVKVVGLK
-183 GAFPNKQGEVYP
+183 AGEVTVGE
-195 QQISNGVQVGAKYDA
+195 ISNGVQVGAKYDA
-210 NNIVAAIAFGRT
+210 NNIIVGIAYGRT
-222 NYKAAGND
+222 NYKD
-230 FNPGD
+230 TD
-235 SFGLGR
+235 KKTTGR
-241 KEQVEGVLSTLG
+241 TSTYTYQGKKEEVNGALASLG

-273 NHMKHAFNPSNGES
+273 KYKAKH
-287 VPAKPAY
+287 
-294 DEKSYFVSPGFQYEL
+294 EKSYFVSPGFQYEL

-323 NSVDDFKRKRG
+323 NSVDQGDK
-334 KIEREQAVLFG
+334 EREHAVLFG

-356 YIEGAYARTRTSEK
+356 YIEGAYARTRTTTK
-370 GTSKVKTEKEKSV
+370 DDKNGSKVKTEKEKSV

>member
-20 AAVVY
+20 AVVVY

-33 LGGRLSVIVEQSTST
+33 LGGRLSVIAEQSSNT
-48 EDDQK
+48 EDGQK
-53 QQHGTLRNQGSRFH
+53 NQHGTLRNQGSRFH
-67 IKATHNFGDGF
+67 IKATHNLGDGF
-78 YAQGYLETRLVS
+78 YAQGYLETRFVS
-90 NYPES
+90 DYTKEK
-95 SSDDFGGITTKY
+95 SDHFADIATKY

-112 GNNAFGEVKL
+112 GNNTFGEVKL

-161 GIDGLVLGANY
+161 GVDGLVLGANY
-172 LLAQNRVPGGP
+172 LLAQERDVQTFSTLGL
-183 GAFPNKQGEVYP
+183 KTGEVTVGEV
-195 QQISNGVQVGAKYDA
+195 SNGIQVGAKYDA
-210 NNIVAAIAFGRT
+210 NNVIVGIAYGRT
-222 NYKAAGND
+222 NYK
-230 FNPGD
+230 D
-235 SFGLGR
+235 SDMKRYQNYIYKGKKQEVNGALA
-241 KEQVEGVLSTLG
+241 SLG
-253 YRFSDLGL
+253 YHFSDLGL

-273 NHMKHAFNPSNGES
+273 NYKAKH
-287 VPAKPAY
+287 
-294 DEKSYFVSPGFQYEL
+294 EKSYFVSPGFQYEL

-323 NSVDDFKRKRG
+323 NSVDQG
-334 KIEREQAVLFG
+334 KKEREQAVLFG

-356 YIEGAYARTRTSEK
+356 YIEGAYARTRTTQAT
-370 GTSKVKTEKEKSV
+370 GTEVKTEKEKSV

>member
-25 NNEGTKVE
+25 NNEGTNVE
-33 LGGRLSVIVEQSTST
+33 LGGRLSIIAEQSNST
-48 EDDQK
+48 IKDQK
-53 QQHGTLRNQGSRFH
+53 QQHGALRNQSSRFH

-90 NYPES
+90 AQSGTES
-95 SSDDFGGITTKY
+95 DNFGYIITKY

-112 GNNAFGEVKL
+112 GNKAFGEVKL
-122 GRAKTIADEITTAE
+122 GRAKTISDGITSAE
-136 DKEYGLLNSKK
+136 DKEYGVLNNSK

-153 NTVGYTFN
+153 NTVGYTFK

-172 LLAQNRVPGGP
+172 LLAQERYKYGG
-183 GAFPNKQGEVYP
+183 GAGAVAVAGEVYP
-195 QQISNGVQVGAKYDA
+195 QKISNGVQVGAKYDA
-210 NNIVAAIAFGRT
+210 NNIIAGIAYGRT
-222 NYKAAGND
+222 NYKESIHD
-230 FNPGD
+230 PD
-235 SFGLGR
+235 LG
-241 KEQVEGVLSTLG
+241 KKQQVNGALSTLG

-273 NHMKHAFNPSNGES
+273 NYKAKH
-287 VPAKPAY
+287 
-294 DEKSYFVSPGFQYEL
+294 EKSYFVSPGFQYEL
-309 MEDTNL
+309 MEDTNV

-323 NSVDDFKRKRG
+323 NSVDQG
-334 KIEREQAVLFG
+334 KKAREHAVLFG
-345 IDHKLHKQVLT
+345 VDHKLHKQVLT
-356 YIEGAYARTRTSEK
+356 YIEGAYARTRTNEQGK
-370 GTSKVKTEKEKSV
+370 TEKTEKEKSV

>member
-33 LGGRLSVIVEQSTST
+33 LGGRLSVIAEQSSST
-48 EDDQK
+48 IDDQK

-67 IKATHNFGDGF
+67 IKATHNLGDGF
-78 YAQGYLETRLVS
+78 YAQGYLETRFVS
-90 NYPES
+90 DFTREK
-95 SSDDFGGITTKY
+95 SDHFADISTKY

-112 GNNAFGEVKL
+112 GNNTFGEVKL

-153 NTVGYTFN
+153 STIGYTFN

-172 LLAQNRVPGGP
+172 LFAQERALNEYVPELG
-183 GAFPNKQGEVYP
+183 KIGEVRIGS
-195 QQISNGVQVGAKYDA
+195 ISNGIQVGAKYDA
-210 NNIVAAIAFGRT
+210 NNIIVAIAYGRT
-222 NYKAAGND
+222 NYKDTNLMRSKKGGASYLLYQGK
-230 FNPGD
+230 
-235 SFGLGR
+235 
-241 KEQVEGVLSTLG
+241 KEKVNGALASLG

-273 NHMKHAFNPSNGES
+273 NYKAKHT
-287 VPAKPAY
+287 
-294 DEKSYFVSPGFQYEL
+294 KSYFVSPGFQYEL

-323 NSVDDFKRKRG
+323 NSIDQGEK
-334 KIEREQAVLFG
+334 EREQAVLFG

-356 YIEGAYARTRTSEK
+356 YIEGAYARTRTNDK
-370 GTSKVKTEKEKSV
+370 GKTEKTEKEKSV

>member
-25 NNEGTKVE
+25 NNEGTNVE
-33 LGGRLSVIVEQSTST
+33 LGGRLSIIAEQSNST
-48 EDDQK
+48 IKDQK
-53 QQHGTLRNQGSRFH
+53 QQHGALRNQSSRFH

-90 NYPES
+90 AQSGTES
-95 SSDDFGGITTKY
+95 DNFGHIITKY

-112 GNNAFGEVKL
+112 GNNALGEVKL
-122 GRAKTIADEITTAE
+122 GRAKTIADGITSAE
-136 DKEYGLLNSKK
+136 DKEYGVLNNSK

-153 NTVGYTFN
+153 NTVGYTFK

-172 LLAQNRVPGGP
+172 LLAQDRHKYTAAVAVAGG
-183 GAFPNKQGEVYP
+183 ARAVAGEVYP
-195 QQISNGVQVGAKYDA
+195 QKISNGVQVGAKYDA
-210 NNIVAAIAFGRT
+210 NNIIAGIAYGRT
-222 NYKAAGND
+222 NYREDLTIGAGD
-230 FNPGD
+230 D
-235 SFGLGR
+235 SN
-241 KEQVEGVLSTLG
+241 KKQQVNGALSTLG
-253 YRFSDLGL
+253 YHFSDLGL

-273 NHMKHAFNPSNGES
+273 NYKAKH
-287 VPAKPAY
+287 
-294 DEKSYFVSPGFQYEL
+294 EKSYFVSPGFQYEL

-323 NSVDDFKRKRG
+323 NSVDQG
-334 KIEREQAVLFG
+334 KKEREQAVLFG

-356 YIEGAYARTRTSEK
+356 YIEGAYARTRTTTSDKVK
-370 GTSKVKTEKEKSV
+370 GSTVKTEKEKSV

>member
-33 LGGRLSVIVEQSTST
+33 LGGRLSIIAEQSSNT

-67 IKATHNFGDGF
+67 IKATHNLGDGF
-78 YAQGYLETRLVS
+78 YAQGYLETRFVS
-90 NYPES
+90 HYTKEKADHFADIS
-95 SSDDFGGITTKY
+95 TKY

-112 GNNAFGEVKL
+112 GNKAFGEVKL

-136 DKEYGLLNSKK
+136 DKEYGLLNNSK

-161 GIDGLVLGANY
+161 AIDGLVLGANY
-172 LLAQNRVPGGP
+172 LLAQERDAQTVDRLGL
-183 GAFPNKQGEVYP
+183 KTGEVTVGE
-195 QQISNGVQVGAKYDA
+195 INNGIQVGAKYDA
-210 NNIVAAIAFGRT
+210 NNIIVGIAYGRT
-222 NYKAAGND
+222 NYRDTNQQQQQQKKYTYQGKKQEVNGALA
-230 FNPGD
+230 
-235 SFGLGR
+235 S
-241 KEQVEGVLSTLG
+241 LG
-253 YRFSDLGL
+253 YHFSDLGL

-273 NHMKHAFNPSNGES
+273 NYKAKH
-287 VPAKPAY
+287 K
-294 DEKSYFVSPGFQYEL
+294 KSYFVSPGFQYEL
-309 MEDTNL
+309 MEDTNV

-323 NSVDDFKRKRG
+323 NSVDQGEK
-334 KIEREQAVLFG
+334 EREQAVLFG

-356 YIEGAYARTRTSEK
+356 YIEGAYSRTRTNDK
-370 GTSKVKTEKEKSV
+370 GKAEKTEKEKSV

>member
-20 AAVVY
+20 AVVVY

-33 LGGRLSVIVEQSTST
+33 LGGRLSVIAEQSSST

-67 IKATHNFGDGF
+67 IKATHNLGDGF
-78 YAQGYLETRLVS
+78 YAQGYLETRFA
-90 NYPES
+90 
-95 SSDDFGGITTKY
+95 SDFTKEKSDHFSDISTKY

-112 GNNAFGEVKL
+112 GNNTFGEVKL

-147 YIPTNG
+147 YIPTSG
-153 NTVGYTFN
+153 STIGYTFN

-172 LLAQNRVPGGP
+172 LFAQERALNEYAPALG
-183 GAFPNKQGEVYP
+183 KIGEVAVGK
-195 QQISNGVQVGAKYDA
+195 ISNGIQVGAKYDA
-210 NNIVAAIAFGRT
+210 NNIIVGIAYGRT
-222 NYKAAGND
+222 NYKDTNATQKRGSSSSSS
-230 FNPGD
+230 
-235 SFGLGR
+235 SFLYQGK
-241 KEQVEGVLSTLG
+241 KEKVNGALASLG

-273 NHMKHAFNPSNGES
+273 NYKAKH
-287 VPAKPAY
+287 
-294 DEKSYFVSPGFQYEL
+294 EKSYFVSPGFQYEL

-323 NSVDDFKRKRG
+323 TSVDQGEKG
-334 KIEREQAVLFG
+334 REHAVLFG
-345 IDHKLHKQVLT
+345 VDHKLHKQVLT
-356 YIEGAYARTRTSEK
+356 YIEGAYARTKTNDK
-370 GTSKVKTEKEKSV
+370 GKAEKTEKEKSV

>member
-33 LGGRLSVIVEQSTST
+33 LGGRLSIIAEQSSNTV
-48 EDDQK
+48 DDQK
-53 QQHGTLRNQGSRFH
+53 QQHGALRNQGSRFH
-67 IKATHNFGDGF
+67 IKATHNFSDGF
-78 YAQGYLETRLVS
+78 YAQGYLETRLIS
-90 NYPES
+90 DYPES
-95 SSDDFGGITTKY
+95 NSDHFGGITTKY

-112 GNNAFGEVKL
+112 GNKAFGEVKL
-122 GRAKTIADEITTAE
+122 GRAKTIADGITSAE
-136 DKEYGLLNSKK
+136 DKEYGVLNNSK

-153 NTVGYTFN
+153 NTVGYTFK

-183 GAFPNKQGEVYP
+183 SSFGEKQGEAYP
-195 QQISNGVQVGAKYDA
+195 QTISNGVQVGAKYDA

-222 NYKAAGND
+222 NYKTAGSD
-230 FNPGD
+230 FDPRG
-235 SFGLGR
+235 SYGLGR
-241 KEQVEGVLSTLG
+241 KEQLEGVLSTLG

-261 LVSLDSGYAKTK
+261 LVSLDGGYAKTK
-273 NHMKHAFNPSNGES
+273 YHTKEVMDSSSGSNTEI
-287 VPAKPAY
+287 KPRY
-294 DEKSYFVSPGFQYEL
+294 DEKRYFVSPGFQYEL
-309 MEDTNL
+309 MEDTNV

-323 NSVDDFKRKRG
+323 TSVNQG
-334 KIEREQAVLFG
+334 KNTREQAVLFG
-345 IDHKLHKQVLT
+345 VDHKLHKQVLT
-356 YIEGAYARTRTSEK
+356 YIEGAYARTKTNDK
-370 GTSKVKTEKEKSV
+370 GKTEKTGKEKSV

>member
-20 AAVVY
+20 AVVVY

-33 LGGRLSVIVEQSTST
+33 LGGRLSVIAEQSTST

-53 QQHGTLRNQGSRFH
+53 NQHGTLRNQGSRFH
-67 IKATHNFGDGF
+67 IKATHNLGDGF
-78 YAQGYLETRLVS
+78 YAQGYLETRFA
-90 NYPES
+90 
-95 SSDDFGGITTKY
+95 SDYTREKADHFADIATKY

-112 GNNAFGEVKL
+112 GNNTFGEVKL

-153 NTVGYTFN
+153 NTIGYTFN

-172 LLAQNRVPGGP
+172 LLAQERDRQTLDVPGNRLK
-183 GAFPNKQGEVYP
+183 AGEVTVGEVN
-195 QQISNGVQVGAKYDA
+195 NGIQVGAKYDA
-210 NNIVAAIAFGRT
+210 NNIIVGIAYGRT
-222 NYKAAGND
+222 NYRDSND
-230 FNPGD
+230 QTRAKK
-235 SFGLGR
+235 L
-241 KEQVEGVLSTLG
+241 VYEGKKQEVNGALASLG

-273 NHMKHAFNPSNGES
+273 NYKTKH
-287 VPAKPAY
+287 
-294 DEKSYFVSPGFQYEL
+294 EKSYFVSPGFQYEL

-323 NSVDDFKRKRG
+323 NSVDQG
-334 KIEREQAVLFG
+334 KKEREQAVLFG

-356 YIEGAYARTRTSEK
+356 YIEGAYARTRTTTPDPKGSE
-370 GTSKVKTEKEKSV
+370 VKTEKEKSV

>member
-20 AAVVY
+20 AVVVY

-33 LGGRLSVIVEQSTST
+33 LGGRLSVIAEQSSST

-53 QQHGTLRNQGSRFH
+53 NQHGALRNQGSRFH
-67 IKATHNFGDGF
+67 IKATHNLGDGF
-78 YAQGYLETRLVS
+78 YAQGYLETRFVS
-90 NYPES
+90 DYTKEK
-95 SSDDFGGITTKY
+95 SDHFGDIATKY

-112 GNNAFGEVKL
+112 GNNTFGEVKL

-153 NTVGYTFN
+153 STVGYTFN
-161 GIDGLVLGANY
+161 AIDGLVLGANY
-172 LLAQNRVPGGP
+172 LFAQERDVQNVPAIGLK
-183 GAFPNKQGEVYP
+183 AGEVT
-195 QQISNGVQVGAKYDA
+195 IGKVSNGIQVGAKYDA
-210 NNIVAAIAFGRT
+210 NNIIVGIAYGRT
-222 NYKAAGND
+222 NYKDTDKTTTRRRSSGSSNITTYD
-230 FNPGD
+230 YQGK
-235 SFGLGR
+235 
-241 KEQVEGVLSTLG
+241 KEKVSGALASLG

-273 NHMKHAFNPSNGES
+273 NYKAKHQ
-287 VPAKPAY
+287 
-294 DEKSYFVSPGFQYEL
+294 KSYFVSPGFQYEL

-323 NSVDDFKRKRG
+323 NSVDQG
-334 KIEREQAVLFG
+334 KKEREQAVLFG

-356 YIEGAYARTRTSEK
+356 YIEGAYARTRTTTAGDK
-370 GTSKVKTEKEKSV
+370 GKGSQVKTEKEKSV

>member
-25 NNEGTKVE
+25 NNEGTNVE
-33 LGGRLSVIVEQSTST
+33 LGGRLSIIAEQSNST
-48 EDDQK
+48 IKDQK
-53 QQHGTLRNQGSRFH
+53 QQHGALRNQSSSFH

-90 NYPES
+90 AQSGTES
-95 SSDDFGGITTKY
+95 DNFGHIITKY

-112 GNNAFGEVKL
+112 GNKALGEVKL
-122 GRAKTIADEITTAE
+122 GRAKTIADGITSAE
-136 DKEYGLLNSKK
+136 DKEYGVLNNSK
-147 YIPTNG
+147 YIPING
-153 NTVGYTFN
+153 NTVGYTFK

-172 LLAQNRVPGGP
+172 LLAQERHKYT
-183 GAFPNKQGEVYP
+183 GAGAGAAGAVAGEVYP
-195 QQISNGVQVGAKYDA
+195 QKISNGVQVGAKYDA
-210 NNIVAAIAFGRT
+210 NNIIAGIAYGRT
-222 NYKAAGND
+222 NYRENIH
-230 FNPGD
+230 
-235 SFGLGR
+235 
-241 KEQVEGVLSTLG
+241 EQDASKKQQVNGALSTLG

-273 NHMKHAFNPSNGES
+273 NYKAKH
-287 VPAKPAY
+287 
-294 DEKSYFVSPGFQYEL
+294 EKSYFVSPGFQYEL
-309 MEDTNL
+309 MEDTNV

-323 NSVDDFKRKRG
+323 NSVDQG
-334 KIEREQAVLFG
+334 KKAREQAVLFG
-345 IDHKLHKQVLT
+345 VDHKLHKQVLT
-356 YIEGAYARTRTSEK
+356 YIEGAYARTRTAEK
-370 GTSKVKTEKEKSV
+370 NKGVKTEKEKSV